1 MTEEQVTIE
10 FTKKVKRG
18 MFNPV
23 QRHLTDPTLA
33 EDRLQ
38 DAICQTWRMYR
49 SYALDKGKVLDD
61 GILVHSCRQRAT
73 DLARAFVPAGGR
85 QQSLDV
91 MSPVAYRAGKVE
103 VLRLDGINLE
113 NDNDLPWCPQVGW
126 AEEEALRPERNLNSA
141 LDLEAWL
148 GDLTHRDRHLLE
160 AKAAGI
166 ETTKTAADLDL
177 PYGVAYR
184 RGKELGKELAARAG
198 VRIRQSRRS
207 ASTARS

>member
-1 MTEEQVTIE
+1 MTESEVNLE
-10 FTKKVKRG
+10 FTDKVRRG

-23 QRHLTDPTLA
+23 QRHLTDPILA

-85 QQSLDV
+85 QPSLDV

-166 ETTKTAADLDL
+166 DTTQIAADLGQ
-177 PYGVAYR
+177 PYGVVYR
-184 RGKELGKELAARAG
+184 RQKKLGRELAARAG
-198 VRIRQSRRS
+198 VRIRQSGRR
-207 ASTARS
+207 ASTAVD